1 MALLATIGLVLG
13 AVYLLWMYKRVMY
26 GEITKDENKKL
37 KDMTGR
43 EYAYLLP
50 IILFIVWIGV
60 YPKPF
65 LDKMDASVEHLL
77 EVVNHQGSIRAD
89 AQKHIGLNTNYANKN
104 PEQFAADQRR

>member
-1 MALLATIGLVLG
+1 
-13 AVYLLWMYKRVMY
+13 MY
-26 GEITKDENKKL
+26 GEITKDENRKL

-77 EVVNHQGSIRAD
+77 EVVNQQGSIRAD
-89 AQKHIGLNTNYANKN
+89 AQESIGFNIKYANRN
-104 PEQFAADQRR
+104 HEQFAADQRR